1 MPVVS
6 PNFDCSSVQS
16 YCPGTGY
23 GTSCVQCDK
32 TWFTIKNN
40 TTTIYGSQVTV
51 KTVPVSIDGY
61 ITTVAIYTTY
71 SGAEWDASLRIRL
84 LVNNTEI
91 FIQQVSVTGQSAT
104 QITLTVNKQVNGNVV
119 VVYEVL
125 SERVGVGSTEVT
137 RMYSC
142 PTIAYETTTQPS
154 PQPSPTPTPSP
165 SPTPTPSP
173 TQKTFT
179 VTNVYV
185 TKYNTVV
192 TQLYTTDAVTS
203 YRLRFGYSSNSNSG
217 VAKAVISING
227 RSIAEVPFA
236 WDLSSDSG
244 TITIYFTN
252 FAGSA
257 VTIGDFVNMYA
268 PNASSIQ
275 VCVDVTVLA

>member
-23 GTSCVQCDK
+23 GTSCVQCSS

-40 TTTIYGSQVTV
+40 TTTVYGSQATV
-51 KTVPVSIDGY
+51 KTVPVSISGY

-71 SGAEWDASLRIRL
+71 SGAEWDASIRIRL

-91 FIQQVSVTGQSAT
+91 FSQQVSVTGQSAT
-104 QITLTVNKQVNGNVV
+104 QITLTVNKQVDGNVV

-125 SERVGVGSTEVT
+125 SERVGIGSTEVT
-137 RMYSC
+137 RMYGC
-142 PTIAYETTTQPS
+142 PTIAYETTPPPQQPA
-154 PQPSPTPTPSP
+154 PAPTPTPTPPP
-165 SPTPTPSP
+165 S
-173 TQKTFT
+173 QKTFT

-192 TQLYTTDAVTS
+192 NQLYTTDAITS
-203 YRLRFGYSSNSNSG
+203 YRLKFGYSSNSNSG

-236 WDLSSDSG
+236 WDLSSDGG

-252 FAGSA
+252 FAGNA
-257 VTIGDFVNMYA
+257 DTIGDFINTYA

-275 VCVDVTVLA
+275 ICVDVTVLS

>member
-6 PNFDCSSVQS
+6 PNFDCGSVQS
-16 YCPGTGY
+16 YCPGIGY
-23 GTSCVQCDK
+23 GTSCVQCDN

-40 TTTIYGSQVTV
+40 TTTPYGSQATV
-51 KTVPVSIDGY
+51 KTVPVSINGY

-71 SGAEWDASLRIRL
+71 SGAEWDASLKIRL

-91 FIQQVSVTGQSAT
+91 FSQQVSVTGKSAT
-104 QITLTVNKQVNGNVV
+104 QITLTVNKQVSGSVV

-137 RMYSC
+137 RMYGC
-142 PTIAYETTTQPS
+142 PTIAYETSTQ
-154 PQPSPTPTPSP
+154 QPAPTPTP
-165 SPTPTPSP
+165 TPTPP

-192 TQLYTTDAVTS
+192 NQLYTTDAVTS
-203 YRLRFGYSSNSNSG
+203 YRLKFGYSSNSNSG

-227 RSIAEVPFA
+227 RSVGEVPFA
-236 WDLSSDSG
+236 WDLSSDGG

-252 FAGSA
+252 FAGNA
-257 VTIGDFVNMYA
+257 VTIGDLINTYA

-275 VCVDVTVLA
+275 MCVDVTVLS